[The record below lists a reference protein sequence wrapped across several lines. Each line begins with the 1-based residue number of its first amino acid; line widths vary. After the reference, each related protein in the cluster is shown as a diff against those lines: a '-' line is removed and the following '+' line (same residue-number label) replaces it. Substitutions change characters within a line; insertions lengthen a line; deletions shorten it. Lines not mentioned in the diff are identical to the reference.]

1 MSDLVDEKP
10 IPLVYG
16 TVPVGVEIIPA
27 PAPSASDELVEAW
40 YRERLCNRALP
51 TDLQNSI
58 RDDVDA
64 LKARLRA
71 KEQ

>member
-1 MSDLVDEKP
+1 MSDTVSKTLDVD
-10 IPLVYG
+10 VA
-16 TVPVGVEIIPA
+16 PVS
-27 PAPSASDELVEAW
+27 APSATDELVEAW

-71 KEQ
+71 VEP